1 MRLNQL
7 LLTCVLFT
15 LPHSAP
21 VWAGPFEDA
30 IQAYRQGDFDSAITH
45 WQTLALDGDA
55 RSQAALARIYQ
66 LGQGVAVDPL
76 QAEYWREE
84 AKFNGKSKADAIFK
98 EIDQLLSISPT
109 TLAQAPTKSE
119 VPSLTTADGVITT
132 NNSSELARP
141 DTKTTVPVTPSS
153 VPATATANT
162 ISSNAKPMTKEQE
175 ASFTRGM
182 EAYEDRRYNNAYTIW
197 KDLAEQGVA
206 DAQFNVGVMYLNGRG
221 VTANGKAAIPWLEKA
236 AAQGIIDA
244 YYSLGRLYQ
253 VGQDVAPDP
262 AKAASYLKVVAE
274 AGQTRAMKHLGQVML
289 RLPVDGEGRDAR
301 MWLSKA
307 VAAGDLGARYWLGMS
322 YLQGQGGAQDVN
334 KGIAELTTAA
344 EERNISA
351 MLMLANIYE
360 QGVLV
365 DANEKQALRFFTRA
379 AQLGNDE
386 AQVRVAEVYLRA
398 ELGQRR
404 DMRKAVSWLQRA
416 SSQGNTLAQAYLS
429 AGKGRLRVTE
439 TARELD
445 SAEQEEV
452 AETVIAATAEVK
464 AEVQAQ
470 KQPVASVQAAPREDD
485 ADDLYQQAQDLLAS
499 NGDSSTAINLLK
511 NAADRGHRQS
521 SYRLGQLLLNGAAGV
536 PADPTAALPY
546 IQMAADSG
554 VSAAAYQLGIM
565 LLNGNVAQ
573 KNPANAAIYIQN
585 AAEDG
590 NYDAQYQLGMLY
602 EVGNGVPQSDE
613 DAVKWYRMAAEQEH
627 PAAMANLAEL
637 LEKGYGVPKDE
648 EAAFEMFEAAAA
660 KGVAKAQNAL
670 GLFYKHGRV
679 VPKNEGKAV
688 QMFAMAVRQ
697 GYPNAMYQ
705 LGWMHEHG
713 RGVAQDLVK
722 ARDLYQS
729 AAAKGDTMAKSQLKR
744 LMR

>member
-1 MRLNQL
+1 MLSEEVMRLNQL

-76 QAEYWREE
+76 QADYWREE
-84 AKFNGKSKADAIFK
+84 AKFNAKSNADAIFR
-98 EIDQLLSISPT
+98 EIDQLLSISSA
-109 TLAQAPTKSE
+109 TLAQAPTQSQ
-119 VPSLTTADGVITT
+119 VPTVAQADSVIATNSTSAPAQNTAAAVSLPKIASATT
-132 NNSSELARP
+132 
-141 DTKTTVPVTPSS
+141 
-153 VPATATANT
+153 
-162 ISSNAKPMTKEQE
+162 AKPMTQEQE
-175 ASFTRGM
+175 TAFMKGM
-182 EAYEDRRYNNAYTIW
+182 QAYESKRFSNAFAAW
-197 KDLAEQGVA
+197 LALAEQGVA
-206 DAQFNVGVMYLNGRG
+206 DAQFNVGAMYMNGRG
-221 VTANGKAAIPWLEKA
+221 VKADGKQAIPWLEKA
-236 AAQGIIDA
+236 AAQGLVDA

-253 VGQDVAPDP
+253 VGQDVPADP
-262 AKAASYLKVVAE
+262 AKAASYLKVAAE
-274 AGQTRAMKHLGQVML
+274 AGQSRAMKHLGQVLL
-289 RLPVDGEGRDAR
+289 RLPADGPGAEAR
-301 MWLSKA
+301 GWLSKA
-307 VAAGDLGARYWLGMS
+307 IAAGDLGARYWLGMS

-334 KGIAELTTAA
+334 KGIAELTAA
-344 EERNISA
+344 TEERNISA
-351 MLMLANIYE
+351 MIVLANLYE
-360 QGVLV
+360 QGSLV
-365 DANEKQALRFFTRA
+365 EQNDRLAFRFFTRA

-386 AQVRVAEVYLRA
+386 AQVRLAESYLRA

-416 SSQGNTLAQAYLS
+416 SAQGNTLAQAYLS

-445 SAEQEEV
+445 SEEQEEV

-470 KQPVASVQAAPREDD
+470 KQPITAVQPTAREDD

-499 NGDSSTAINLLK
+499 NGDSAAAINLLK

-521 SYRLGQLLLNGAAGV
+521 SYRLGQLLLNGAAGIA
-536 PADPTAALPY
+536 ADPPAALPY

-554 VSAAAYQLGIM
+554 MSAASFQLGMM